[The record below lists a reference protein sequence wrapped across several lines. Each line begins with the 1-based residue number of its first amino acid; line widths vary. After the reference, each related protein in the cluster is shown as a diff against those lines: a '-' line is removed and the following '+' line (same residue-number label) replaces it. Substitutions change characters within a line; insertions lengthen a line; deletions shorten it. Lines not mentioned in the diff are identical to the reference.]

1 MKCQYYET
9 DHDYGN
15 IGLCSDKRDL
25 KYGGIYGECE
35 SNGNY
40 DKCFHVED
48 IDLLCQG
55 ENKAHGL
62 KLYNF
67 IRG

>member
-1 MKCQYYET
+1 MKCQYYEI
-9 DHDYGN
+9 DHEYGN

-25 KYGGIYGECE
+25 KYDGIYGECE
-35 SNGNY
+35 YNGDY
-40 DKCFHVED
+40 SKCNRID
-48 IDLLCQG
+48 AIDLLCQG
-55 ENKAHGL
+55 ERKICGL